1 MDVQKTQLAVI
12 GGGPGGYGA
21 AFMAAD
27 LGMEVTLIDVEK
39 NPGGTCLYRGCI
51 PSKALLHVAKL
62 MSSAREAAHWGLTY
76 AEPEMDL
83 DKMREST
90 NAVVEQ
96 MTKGLG
102 QLSKARKI
110 NYVQGMAS
118 FIDPQ
123 NLEIYRAQERSQIQA
138 ETTIIATGSRP
149 QLFGPLIDSPR
160 IMNSTSA
167 LQLADIPKTLLV
179 IGGGYIGLEL
189 GTVYATLGSKVTLAE
204 LTGGLLPGTDPELVK
219 PLQQRLEK
227 LFSELYL
234 NTKVQ
239 EMKEVKGGIKVR
251 LEGDAVKKPER
262 IFDKVLVCVGRRPN
276 ASGLNLK
283 TTGVKVN
290 DKGFIETNTACRTSD
305 PNILAIGDVAGG
317 LMLAH
322 KATHEG
328 RVAAEVAAGQNVV
341 FEPQAIP
348 AVVFTDPEIAYCG
361 LQPEQA
367 KAQGRD
373 VKVVRFP
380 WAASG
385 RATTL
390 NRNEG
395 LTKLIIDPGTEQV
408 LGVGI
413 VGEHAGELIAE
424 GTLAVEMGATAKDI
438 DLTIHAHPTLTETL
452 MESAASLYGQ
462 ATHIYR
468 PARKQASSE

>member
-1 MDVQKTQLAVI
+1 MNVKKTQLAVI

-27 LGMEVTLIDVEK
+27 LGLDVTLIDVEK

-76 AEPEMDL
+76 PEPKIDL
-83 DKMREST
+83 DKMREAT
-90 NAVVEQ
+90 NAVVTQ
-96 MTKGLG
+96 MTGGLG
-102 QLSKARKI
+102 QLCKARKI

-118 FIDPQ
+118 YMDSQ
-123 NLEIYRAQERSQIQA
+123 TLEIYREQERSQIKA
-138 ETTIIATGSRP
+138 EKTIIAVGSRP
-149 QLFGPLIDSPR
+149 QRFGPLIDSPR
-160 IMNSTSA
+160 IMNSTNA
-167 LQLADIPKTLLV
+167 LQIADIPKTLLI

-189 GTVYATLGSKVTLAE
+189 GTVYATLGSKVTLVEA
-204 LTGGLLPGTDPELVK
+204 TDGLLPGTDRELVK

-227 LFSELYL
+227 LFAELYL
-234 NTKVQ
+234 DTKVM
-239 EMKEVKGGIKVR
+239 EMKEVKNGIKVKI
-251 LEGDAVKKPER
+251 EGEKVKKPER
-262 IFDKVLVCVGRRPN
+262 TFDKVLVCVGRRPN

-283 TTGVKVN
+283 VTGVHVN
-290 DKGFIETNTACRTSD
+290 DRGFIETDTMCQTSD
-305 PNILAIGDVAGG
+305 PHILAIGDVAGG
-317 LMLAH
+317 MMLAH

-328 RVAAEVAAGQNVV
+328 RVAAEVAAGHNVA

-361 LQPEQA
+361 LQADQA

-373 VKVVRFP
+373 VKVLRFS

-395 LTKLIIDPGTEQV
+395 LTKLIVDPGTEQL

-424 GTLAVEMGATAKDI
+424 GALAVEMGATAKDI
-438 DLTIHAHPTLTETL
+438 DLTIHPHPTLTETI

-468 PARKQASSE
+468 PVRK